1 MALSARHAPPSKLG
15 KRHVRAAPG
24 GLQDAY
30 IGAVRWCLTSAT
42 LKSRTHARAPDAA
55 SAGSASTAYE
65 ERPRGAGA
73 ALPGCQGDIQGPL
86 VVAVREAHESAEGL
100 LLVARVVAEAE
111 VLLQA
116 LGHRAHGIVGG
127 AESSARLLLH
137 RQHPALQG
145 QHHHEER
152 PVCFMAAAEVAP
164 RPWHTAAGAWLCD
177 RCCGPPWPRSPAAA
191 VRGPRGVQHRVI
203 GREGLH
209 KLCGPATVATSAQW
223 SWCCAATRSPTPCRI
238 SPSMPPSSFLSPA
251 LPLPSWLACRPRVRR
266 PTVQAGSCS
275 LPDVRTVVPRRP
287 SIFAL
292 GRAVL
297 PARARSAAVAR
308 PSLPRAC
315 RSG

>member
-1 MALSARHAPPSKLG
+1 LNAAAGDRSIEVASRHGFRAPTQEREEKEKRQELASRERCGLLGEALRKRAKAGHAAGSRLVGEARALQPSQPVDIPSKAVVLVGETGTFQRGRLEEWMALSARHAPPSKLG

-42 LKSRTHARAPDAA
+42 LKSRSHARAPDAA

-145 QHHHEER
+145 QQKWLPGPGTLLQVHG
-152 PVCFMAAAEVAP
+152 FAIAAAG
-164 RPWHTAAGAWLCD
+164 RHG
-177 RCCGPPWPRSPAAA
+177 
-191 VRGPRGVQHRVI
+191 RGP
-203 GREGLH
+203 L
-209 KLCGPATVATSAQW
+209 L
-223 SWCCAATRSPTPCRI
+223 
-238 SPSMPPSSFLSPA
+238 
-251 LPLPSWLACRPRVRR
+251 LPSEVRVVSS
-266 PTVQAGSCS
+266 TG
-275 LPDVRTVVPRRP
+275 
-287 SIFAL
+287 
-292 GRAVL
+292 
-297 PARARSAAVAR
+297 
-308 PSLPRAC
+308 
-315 RSG
+315 

>member
-145 QHHHEER
+145 GRSGSQALAHCCR
-152 PVCFMAAAEVAP
+152 CMALRSLLRAAMAAVP
-164 RPWHTAAGAWLCD
+164 
-177 RCCGPPWPRSPAAA
+177 CC
-191 VRGPRGVQHRVI
+191 
-203 GREGLH
+203 
-209 KLCGPATVATSAQW
+209 
-223 SWCCAATRSPTPCRI
+223 
-238 SPSMPPSSFLSPA
+238 
-251 LPLPSWLACRPRVRR
+251 CRPRSAWCPAPGDR
-266 PTVQAGSCS
+266 P
-275 LPDVRTVVPRRP
+275 
-287 SIFAL
+287 
-292 GRAVL
+292 
-297 PARARSAAVAR
+297 
-308 PSLPRAC
+308 
-315 RSG
+315 

>member
-1 MALSARHAPPSKLG
+1 MTPVIAEHKETRSYYVIVPEIRFFASLRYCYRPSGTGHMALLEVRRAQQGSCCTGSIPP
-15 KRHVRAAPG
+15 
-24 GLQDAY
+24 
-30 IGAVRWCLTSAT
+30 C
-42 LKSRTHARAPDAA
+42 
-55 SAGSASTAYE
+55 
-65 ERPRGAGA
+65 RGT
-73 ALPGCQGDIQGPL
+73 
-86 VVAVREAHESAEGL
+86 
-100 LLVARVVAEAE
+100 
-111 VLLQA
+111 
-116 LGHRAHGIVGG
+116 
-127 AESSARLLLH
+127 
-137 RQHPALQG
+137 
-145 QHHHEER
+145 
-152 PVCFMAAAEVAP
+152 AEVAP